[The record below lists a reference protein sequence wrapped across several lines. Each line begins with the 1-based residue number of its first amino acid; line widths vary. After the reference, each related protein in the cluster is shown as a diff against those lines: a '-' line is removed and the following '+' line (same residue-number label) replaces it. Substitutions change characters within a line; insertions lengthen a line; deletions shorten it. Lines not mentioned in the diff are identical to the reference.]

1 MKKKILMSLAVLM
14 IGGVFFT
21 GCGSKDTKQD
31 STDTKTEES
40 STLNN
45 DKKKEEVALTEDLSE
60 YDDIEWHDSDV
71 AKLIPVPK
79 STIGKIKFDSAE
91 MLSVE
96 IANTSNDDFKSYVKE
111 CKDLGY
117 VEDYI
122 STEDSYMADSKNGY
136 SVIVEIDDTDH
147 IMYITVTAS
156 DSTVGDVTDS
166 GEGTE
171 E

>member
-1 MKKKILMSLAVLM
+1 MKKRIVMSLAILM
-14 IGGVFFT
+14 IGGVLFT
-21 GCGSKDTKQD
+21 GCSNKDSKQD
-31 STDTKTEES
+31 NADTKTEES
-40 STLNN
+40 SKSGG
-45 DKKKEEVALTEDLSE
+45 DEEKEEVALTEDLSE
-60 YDDIEWHDSDV
+60 YDDIEWPDSDA

-79 STIGKIKFDSAE
+79 SMIGKITFDSAE

-136 SVIVEIDDTDH
+136 SVIVEIDATDH
-147 IMYITVTAS
+147 VMHITITAS
-156 DSTVGDVTDS
+156 DSTVGDMMDS
-166 GEGTE
+166 SDDTE